1 MRPVK
6 VASSA
11 VTNGPSVARSG
22 RKRETRRQY
31 RRVSTIVEGRR
42 QPPILNIFVLQTG
55 QTPCV
60 AGLPF
65 FMVILVASCISR
77 LALHLT
83 Q

>member
-1 MRPVK
+1 M
-6 VASSA
+6 
-11 VTNGPSVARSG
+11 TNGPLSG
-22 RKRETRRQY
+22 RDPDAERDAPGS
-31 RRVSTIVEGRR
+31 RRVSSFDEGRC

-65 FMVILVASCISR
+65 FMVIFVAFSISR
-77 LALHLT
+77 FALHLT